1 MTPSRLTAIF
11 SGLVLAATAMATPAS
26 QPGTP
31 PPEDFTALAVTMG
44 NVGPSQPTT
53 VDIAISRWSTEAER
67 NHLVTILV
75 EKGADAL
82 LEALRENKPVGKIR
96 TPDSVGDDLR
106 YAHQSPLEG
115 GGRRIVIA
123 TDRPIGFW
131 EAREQPRSAQYPFT
145 VIELRIKPD
154 GKGEGKL
161 SIATKVVPV
170 GNTIYLE
177 DYGTQ
182 PVMLT
187 NVQARKRRQ

>member
-1 MTPSRLTAIF
+1 MARIASLLL
-11 SGLVLAATAMATPAS
+11 SLAAAVTLSAQQSTPA
-26 QPGTP
+26 
-31 PPEDFTALAVTMG
+31 PEDFTALAVTMG

-53 VDIAISRWSTEAER
+53 VDINIRRWSTEEER
-67 NHLVTILV
+67 NRLVTVLV

-82 LEALRENKPVGKIR
+82 LEALRDNEPVGRIR
-96 TPDSVGDDLR
+96 TPDSVGYDLR
-106 YAHQSPLEG
+106 YAHQAPHEG

-131 EAREQPRSAQYPFT
+131 EARDQPRTAQYPFT
-145 VIELRIKPD
+145 VIELRIKPA

-170 GNTIYLE
+170 GKTIYLE

-182 PVMLT
+182 PVLLQ
-187 NVQARKRRQ
+187 NVQARKRNQ